1 MSCNSC
7 SNVTLPGVAGPAG
20 PAGSDG
26 SNGTGITS
34 ISWTSN
40 SNSDPQGTP
49 GTTDTYTISYSNGT
63 TSTFEVTN
71 GSLGSAGTDG
81 AVLLKSI
88 GAESADYTTVGTY
101 GYPSIS
107 SGDSFPWVVAA
118 DTLSTDLDTLRLE
131 GLVLATSGD
140 AVKDLRITLDTDV
153 INAGIASY
161 PMSMKNLSIGYKFVI
176 DFVRVSNTNINV
188 FSESKLLINT
198 GTPLGGNID
207 YASSEV
213 SGAEELTVRKNGQS
227 IGSLDLINSSATLK
241 LELRT
246 SNAAQPLKLVN
257 CKLLKFKKV

>member
-49 GTTDTYTISYSNGT
+49 GTTDTYTISYSNDT

-88 GAESADYTTVGTY
+88 GAESADYTSASY
-101 GYPSIS
+101 GPPSIS
-107 SGDSFPWVVAA
+107 SGDGFPWVVAA

-131 GLVLATSGD
+131 GLAVFTQGD
-140 AVKDLRITLDTDV
+140 ATKQLRIQADLVDV
-153 INAGIASY
+153 NVGVASY
-161 PMSMKNLSIGYKFVI
+161 PLQGSGDIVGCKFVV
-176 DFVRVSNTNINV
+176 DFVRTSITTLRVE
-188 FSESKLLINT
+188 SESKMFFNS
-198 GTPLGGNID
+198 GNFGNVYD
-207 YASSEV
+207 YATAQLSLMTEFPVLKNNQTITVSSDMG
-213 SGAEELTVRKNGQS
+213 SNDFS
-227 IGSLDLINSSATLK
+227 IGLDILTN
-241 LELRT
+241 
-246 SNAAQPLKLVN
+246 NAAQPLKLVN